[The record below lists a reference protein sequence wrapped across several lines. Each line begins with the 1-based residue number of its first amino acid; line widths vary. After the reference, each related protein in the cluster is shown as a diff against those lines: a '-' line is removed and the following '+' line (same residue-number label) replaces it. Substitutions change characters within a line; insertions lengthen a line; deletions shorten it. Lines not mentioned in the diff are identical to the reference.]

1 MSKPKPFTSS
11 FWGIIIVLIIA
22 VVMLGVANYRGYR
35 AGFNLPFTPITTEQA
50 KPSKTEPNTAH
61 LFTSQVELERICDP
75 LDNNPINWDKQVA
88 LGYTITNLSSG
99 YQLNLLSVRR
109 QSNTI
114 DIRYHRTTPE
124 DNPDTVYTQVISY
137 PVILAIV
144 DRTKLIASSELV
156 VNFIINDTVIQTLKI
171 PPNKI

>member
-1 MSKPKPFTSS
+1 MSKPKPFTNS
-11 FWGIIIVLIIA
+11 FWGIVVVLIIA
-22 VVMLGVANYRGYR
+22 IVMLGVANYRGYR
-35 AGFNLPFTPITTEQA
+35 AGFNIPFTSITAEQA
-50 KPSKTEPNTAH
+50 KPSKTEPNTAY
-61 LFTSQVELERICDP
+61 LFTSQVELESICDP

-88 LGYTITNLSSG
+88 LGYTITNPSSG
-99 YQLNLLSVRR
+99 YQLSLLSVRR

-124 DNPDTVYTQVISY
+124 DNPDTVYTQVVSHPI
-137 PVILAIV
+137 ILAVV

-156 VNFIINDTVIQTLKI
+156 VNFIVNETTTETLKV